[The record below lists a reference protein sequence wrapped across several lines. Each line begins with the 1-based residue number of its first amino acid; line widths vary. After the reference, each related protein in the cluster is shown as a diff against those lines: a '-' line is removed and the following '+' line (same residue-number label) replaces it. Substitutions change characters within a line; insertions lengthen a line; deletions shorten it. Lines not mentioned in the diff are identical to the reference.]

1 MTPSH
6 SARPALIELRAE
18 NFLSLRHVAVR
29 LGPLNVLVGP
39 NGAGKSNLLDVVGFL
54 GDSVRE
60 DLGPALDKRGGFERV
75 QFRGKRSEELVRI
88 HISANVTRYSSPTA
102 PDEYDL
108 SFRTLPGFQ
117 RADDGSLGRRVN
129 LLRRWESFQ
138 FKRLKGPGRRI
149 TINGSK
155 LQVADPGVERSSVRL
170 LRQDSLGLSTL
181 PRLATEE
188 GGGEVRRMAE
198 LFESFRV
205 FDVNVRSARAP
216 SYLEEGGTLDHDAS
230 NLAAFLLGLS
240 HDEELFG
247 DLQEDA
253 RAFIPGLKRL
263 VFRSV
268 GGPDEAVA
276 VELEEHG
283 LAETTTLRE
292 ASFGT
297 VRALAILAMLYDP
310 DPPALTCVEEID
322 HGLHPY
328 VFERLVERLRDASNR
343 TQFLIATHS
352 PALVNRL
359 DASELIVCERDD
371 DTGAS
376 RIPAID
382 ANKVAAMAERF
393 GDELGLGEIW
403 FTGTLGGVPG

>member
-1 MTPSH
+1 MT
-6 SARPALIELRAE
+6 ARTTDRPALIELRAE
-18 NFLSLRHVAVR
+18 NFLSLKRVEVR
-29 LGPLNVLVGP
+29 LRPLNVLVGP
-39 NGAGKSNLLDVVGFL
+39 NGAGKSNLLDLIGFL

-60 DLGPALDKRGGFERV
+60 DLGPALERRGGFERV
-75 QFRGKRSEELVRI
+75 RFRGELAEELVRI
-88 HISANVTRYSSPTA
+88 HVSANVTRYSSVNA

-108 SFRTLPGFQ
+108 SFRTLPGRIKHTDTFEPTT
-117 RADDGSLGRRVN
+117 
-129 LLRRWESFQ
+129 LLRRWESFR

-155 LQVADPGVERSSVRL
+155 LQVADPGTAPQSRRL

-205 FDVNVRSARAP
+205 FDVNVARARAP
-216 SYLEEGGTLDHDAS
+216 SYLDETESLDHDGA
-230 NLAAFLLGLS
+230 NLAAFLWGLS
-240 HDEELFG
+240 QDEELFAE
-247 DLQEDA
+247 LEEDA
-253 RAFIPGLKRL
+253 RAFIPGLKKL
-263 VFRSV
+263 VFQPV
-268 GGPDEAVA
+268 GGADDAVA
-276 VELEEHG
+276 VELQEVG
-283 LAETTTLRE
+283 LRDPTTLRE

-297 VRALAILAMLYDP
+297 IRALALLAMLYDP
-310 DPPALTCVEEID
+310 NPPALTCVEEID

-328 VFERLVERLRDASNR
+328 VFERLVERLRDASTR

-359 DASELIVCERDD
+359 SPHELIVCERDEA
-371 DTGAS
+371 TGAS

-382 ANKVAAMAERF
+382 PDRVAAMATRF
-393 GDELGLGEIW
+393 GDELGLGEVW
-403 FTGTLGGVPG
+403 FTGTLGGVPR